1 LLGEVETIGVVSRRW
16 KFTLEV
22 VERRREEISKDSS
35 HSKAALTP
43 SIAK

>member
-1 LLGEVETIGVVSRRW
+1 LGEEETNGVVS
-16 KFTLEV
+16 KGGQLEV